1 MSSATIS
8 GDVNSF
14 VDSQWGQ
21 ELFYAPVGLYQ
32 GKHVAIWY
40 VGDRV
45 EAWIRKPP
53 VLQEIR
59 LNHQTPA
66 LSPNVAK
73 KEVLRSPLGSH
84 GNLKPFDCLVD
95 GRMQSSYW
103 TAPELLWLPWSGTPK
118 GDVYSFAILMRE
130 LIHHQDPGPFDDQ
143 NLTPAGSISVHEIE
157 KSIPDGPSQT
167 ASLNHCAFP
176 GDFFNFTGEQ
186 LIAGRSVEPEHFESV
201 TIFFSDIVGFTKLC
215 SLSSPL
221 QVVKLLNELYS
232 LFDHIIKTCDVYK
245 GKGEQITF
253 WLKGRED
260 FNIPLPE
267 FAEKEAEVPGI
278 F

>member
-32 GKHVAIWY
+32 
-40 VGDRV
+40 
-45 EAWIRKPP
+45 
-53 VLQEIR
+53 
-59 LNHQTPA
+59 NHQTPA

-73 KEVLRSPLGSH
+73 KEVLRGDQANDLELDPGPAVPPQEPLGSH

-143 NLTPAGSISVHEIE
+143 NLTPAGPVVAGVVGVTMPRCCPFGDTMNVASRMES
-157 KSIPDGPSQT
+157 SSLRGLSPSQ
-167 ASLNHCAFP
+167 F
-176 GDFFNFTGEQ
+176 
-186 LIAGRSVEPEHFESV
+186 V
-201 TIFFSDIVGFTKLC
+201 IFFS
-215 SLSSPL
+215 S
-221 QVVKLLNELYS
+221 
-232 LFDHIIKTCDVYK
+232 
-245 GKGEQITF
+245 
-253 WLKGRED
+253 
-260 FNIPLPE
+260 
-267 FAEKEAEVPGI
+267 
-278 F
+278 